1 MDFADVLTWLESTRV
16 ATGIRD
22 SLYLFPLIESF
33 HVLGLA
39 LVFGT
44 SIVID
49 LRLLGVA
56 SVRRPFMRI
65 RADIM
70 RWSWAAMA
78 LAAVTGVL
86 MFVTSAS
93 IYFDNVFF
101 RTKMVLLL
109 LAGINV
115 LAFELT
121 AGRRVAG
128 WDRDRAGPRAART
141 VAVLSLALWV
151 SIIFMGR
158 WIGYT
163 TSEPEAQLDPGIDLE
178 DLFTPPSL
186 DDAEPE

>member
-1 MDFADVLTWLESTRV
+1 MDFASVLAWLESTRI

-22 SLYLFPLIESF
+22 SLYLFPVIESF

-44 SIVID
+44 SVVID
-49 LRLLGVA
+49 LRLLGIA
-56 SVRRPFMRI
+56 SVHRPFTRI
-65 RADIM
+65 QSDVM

-78 LAAVTGVL
+78 LAAATGVL
-86 MFVTSAS
+86 MFITSAS
-93 IYFDNVFF
+93 IYFENIFF

-121 AGRRVAG
+121 AGSRIAG
-128 WDRDRAGPRAART
+128 WDRDRAAPRPARI
-141 VAVLSLALWV
+141 VAVLSLVLWV
-151 SIIFMGR
+151 SIIFAGR

-163 TSEPEAQLDPGIDLE
+163 TSEPEVQLDPDIDLE
-178 DLFTPPSL
+178 ELFTPP
-186 DDAEPE
+186 